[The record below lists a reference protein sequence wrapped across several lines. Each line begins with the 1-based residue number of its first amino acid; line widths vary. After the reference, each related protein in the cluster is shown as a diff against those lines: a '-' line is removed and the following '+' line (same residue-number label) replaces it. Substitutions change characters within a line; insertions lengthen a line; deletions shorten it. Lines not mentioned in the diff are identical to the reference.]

1 MVCRREKAS
10 TSFAHYSADT
20 AHSVEACDAAG
31 RYAEAPLWEMF
42 RANVTYSRL
51 SRVARPSA
59 TAALRPRGFASADV
73 ALAAL
78 VVLVVG
84 LMIVPLPTWTLDLL
98 LSANL
103 SSAVAILLVVLY
115 VPDAIGIA
123 TFPTLLLL
131 TTLFRLSL
139 NVASTRLIL
148 LQANAGEVIRA
159 FGTFVVR
166 GNYVVGGVVFLVL
179 TIIQFVVIAKGSE
192 RVAEVGARFVLDAM
206 PGKQMAIDA
215 EMRAGSIDGNEAKR
229 RRRILQRESQFY
241 GAMDG
246 AMKFVKGDVIA
257 SLIIVVVNLLGGL
270 AIGVAMKGMPVVG
283 ALKRYGLLT
292 IGDGLVTQIPALVL
306 STAAGVLV
314 TRVASEEA
322 DTPLGDELA
331 RQLFGVPK
339 ALQVASAF
347 ILLLALVPG
356 LPATPFLVIG
366 AGLFFVARARAH
378 ANAVEE
384 QRAATEPTPKERG
397 RGAGTGEPSFVPLV
411 VPWSLEVSPDLEGL
425 LVGRGGGLRTMAA
438 GLRERIFGE
447 LGVPLPMPR
456 VRARPG
462 LDERTVVLSLYEVPV
477 KTLPIAR
484 EMTGDQ
490 TVVWVGEQALDLLRG
505 CAADFLGLAE
515 TQRLLDELEQF
526 APATVRNVVP
536 KPVTLVLLTDVLRR
550 LVEERV
556 SVRDLRAI
564 LEALS
569 SVAAAE
575 KDPLNLAEYVRSQ
588 LRRAITFQL
597 TGGRAELAVVL
608 LDALVED
615 TIRRAITRT
624 AAGAFL
630 TLPPQAARDVLAAVR
645 QALATLTP
653 RSEPTVILTQPDIR
667 RFVRKLVESEMR
679 DVWVVSFAELLPE
692 VSLKPIARA
701 VPS

>member
-59 TAALRPRGFASADV
+59 TAALRPRGFGSADV

-484 EMTGDQ
+484 EMTDDQ